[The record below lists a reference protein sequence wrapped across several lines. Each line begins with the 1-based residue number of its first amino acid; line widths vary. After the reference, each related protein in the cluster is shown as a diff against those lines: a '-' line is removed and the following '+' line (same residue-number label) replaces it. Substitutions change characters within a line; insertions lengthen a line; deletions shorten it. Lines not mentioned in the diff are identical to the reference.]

1 MGSPVHGTHTFSSMW
16 APASAPAPAP
26 AQPPLQPSPCPREP
40 GWFLHCLSG
49 AGLDHISETGDRY
62 SILKRCHMFWV
73 GLKTYWG
80 GNCPSTGWRHTYLMC
95 VHPKHWMLSSCCH
108 INERLKQALIRFALS
123 LLLVPVSL
131 LLVTKLADCQDAS
144 WRDELLQLFVCS
156 YYKQWSES
164 NPLGIVMSQMFF
176 ASSNQLAEAAM
187 VNNFL
192 F

>member
-1 MGSPVHGTHTFSSMW
+1 MQPSASH
-16 APASAPAPAP
+16 APLAPWAPAPAP
-26 AQPPLQPSPCPREP
+26 AQTPLQPSPWPGEH
-40 GWFLHCLSG
+40 GWFTHIARAQLAWIISLRQW
-49 AGLDHISETGDRY
+49 AGIKFKKGD
-62 SILKRCHMFWV
+62 MFWI
-73 GLKTYWG
+73 GLKPYWG
-80 GNCPSTGWRHTYLMC
+80 GNCPSAGWRHTHLVC
-95 VHPKHWMLSSCCH
+95 VCPKHWVLSSCSN
-108 INERLKQALIRFALS
+108 INEWLKQALIRFALS

>member
-1 MGSPVHGTHTFSSMW
+1 M
-16 APASAPAPAP
+16 
-26 AQPPLQPSPCPREP
+26 
-40 GWFLHCLSG
+40 
-49 AGLDHISETGDRY
+49 
-62 SILKRCHMFWV
+62 
-73 GLKTYWG
+73 
-80 GNCPSTGWRHTYLMC
+80 
-95 VHPKHWMLSSCCH
+95 
-108 INERLKQALIRFALS
+108 
-123 LLLVPVSL
+123 PVSL

-144 WRDELLQLFVCS
+144 WQDELLQLFVCS